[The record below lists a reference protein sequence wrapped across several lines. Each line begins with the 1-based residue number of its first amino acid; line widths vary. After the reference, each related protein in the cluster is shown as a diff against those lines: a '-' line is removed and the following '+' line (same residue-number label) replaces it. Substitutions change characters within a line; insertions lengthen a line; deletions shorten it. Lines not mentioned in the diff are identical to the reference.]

1 MTGRLLIFIGVVLGL
16 VFTIGC
22 AKREIHLSSV
32 KVSSPAVY
40 CLFDPSC
47 TVTVTDS
54 SDTPIPLPAQG
65 TGVLRSRVFAGK
77 PGTPAAG
84 LYGYEYR
91 IDLERAVETMIDV
104 EGVATKRMPCLRS
117 MTFEFGPLI
126 NTLDYNSDKE
136 TGDLIY
142 VVTKGGPG
150 KIGLEHAHRWTNKII
165 LYFDSPICVGTS
177 GSQGDSTYFVGMVSA
192 QPPRSVTATLKETDD
207 LSVTGSRHKSST
219 AYDVLVLAPQASTA
233 HGKD

>member
-1 MTGRLLIFIGVVLGL
+1 MAGRMPVFIGVALG
-16 VFTIGC
+16 VIFTFGC
-22 AKREIHLSSV
+22 GQREIHLSSV
-32 KVSSPAVY
+32 KASAPAVY

-47 TVTVTDS
+47 AVTIIDS

-65 TGVLRSRVFAGK
+65 TGFLRSRVFAGK
-77 PGTPAAG
+77 PGTAAAG

-91 IDLERAVETMIDV
+91 IDLEKAVETTVDV

-117 MTFEFGPLI
+117 MTFEFGPVVD
-126 NTLDYNSDKE
+126 TLDYNGDKK

-150 KIGLEHAHRWTNKII
+150 KVGLEHAHRWTNKMIF
-165 LYFDSPICVGTS
+165 YFDSPICVGAA
-177 GSQGDSTYFVGMVSA
+177 GGQGDSTLFFGLVSA

-207 LSVTGSRHKSST
+207 LSVTGSRHKSSP
-219 AYDVLVLAPQASTA
+219 AYDVLTLAPQASTA